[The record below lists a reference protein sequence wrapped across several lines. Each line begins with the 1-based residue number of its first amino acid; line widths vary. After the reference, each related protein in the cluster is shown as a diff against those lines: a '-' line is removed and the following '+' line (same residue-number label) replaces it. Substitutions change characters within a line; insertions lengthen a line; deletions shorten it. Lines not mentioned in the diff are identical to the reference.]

1 MPDTVLEDV
10 IKRLTEYAKGIL
22 THDFQSEPVRISP
35 DPFNINELSSAI
47 EQLAT
52 EYRDSLLRAEETM
65 WAQAT
70 AERRMEEMLLYET
83 SILNNMADGLIAVD
97 PNGII
102 DLFNPAFLSMFNLS
116 DREISGREYS
126 EIFAADL
133 TALVGNVMSEKKE
146 TIRGEISLA
155 DGRIGRA
162 IGTPILNGE
171 FLGSVVLVHDIT
183 KEKEIDSMKTDF
195 ISTVSHELRTPLT
208 SVLGFAKIIKR
219 RLNDEIFPHV
229 KTEDKKIQRMI
240 NQVDGNIGIIISE
253 GERLTKLINDVLDI
267 AKMEAG
273 KIEWKKEALSVGEI
287 IERAATAASALF
299 EQKGL
304 RLVKDI
310 EDGLPEITGDGDRL
324 MQVIINLI
332 SNAVKF
338 TDKGSI
344 TCRARKVW
352 NEKEELADF
361 VEISVIDTG
370 VGIAKEDNW
379 KVFEKF
385 KQVGD
390 VLTDKPTGTGLGLPI
405 CKQIVEHHGGRIWVE
420 SELGKGSAFSFA
432 LPVRRETGI
441 SMEAIDKEIFIRQL
455 REHIAIA
462 PQPAISGKT
471 ILAVDDD
478 PNIREFLRQELEAA
492 GYRVN
497 EASDGIEAINMI
509 KKQRPDLIILDIMMP
524 KMSGFDVAAVIK
536 NDPATMDIPIIILS
550 IIEDRERGYRV
561 GIDKYLTKPV
571 NTDELLHEIEML
583 ISKGVSKKKVLVVD
597 EDETTVK
604 TLSEALV
611 TKGYNVVSVCNGNE
625 CIARAK
631 AEKPD
636 MIIMDAVILERNDI
650 VKTLRFEKGLENVLF
665 ILLGKGKE

>member
-1 MPDTVLEDV
+1 MSDTVLEDIV
-10 IKRLTEYAKGIL
+10 KRLTDYTKGIL
-22 THDFQSEPVRISP
+22 SHDFPDEPLIST
-35 DPFNINELSSAI
+35 DLFNFNELLSAI
-47 EQLAT
+47 KQLAS
-52 EYRDSLLRAEETM
+52 EYRDSMLRAEEIM
-65 WAQAT
+65 WAQAVT
-70 AERRMEEMLLYET
+70 ERQMEEMLLYQT
-83 SILNNMADGLIAVD
+83 SILSNMADGLVAVNPD
-97 PNGII
+97 GTINI
-102 DLFNPAFLSMFNLS
+102 FNPAFLSMFNLS
-116 DREISGREYS
+116 DREISGRQYT

-133 TALVGNVMSEKKE
+133 TSLIEKGMHGKKE

-162 IGTPILNGE
+162 IVTPILNDDL
-171 FLGSVVLVHDIT
+171 LGSVVLVHDIT
-183 KEKEIDSMKTDF
+183 KEKEIDNMKTDF

-219 RLNDEIFPHV
+219 KLNDDIFPLI
-229 KTEDKKIQRMI
+229 KTTDDKKIQRAI

-310 EDGLPEITGDGDRL
+310 EDGLPEIIGDRDRL

-338 TDKGSI
+338 TDKGSV
-344 TCRARKVW
+344 TCRAKRDGDQIV
-352 NEKEELADF
+352 
-361 VEISVIDTG
+361 VSVIDKG
-370 VGIAKEDNW
+370 MGIAKEDQQ

-385 KQVGD
+385 KQVGN
-390 VLTDKPTGTGLGLPI
+390 VLTDKPIGTGLGLPI
-405 CKQIVEHHGGRIWVE
+405 CKQIIEHHGGKIWVE
-420 SELGKGSAFSFA
+420 SELGKGSAFSFS
-432 LPVRRETGI
+432 LPVRCKTGV
-441 SMEAIDKEIFIRQL
+441 SMESIDKDIFIRQL
-455 REHIAIA
+455 REHIAA
-462 PQPAISGKT
+462 EPRQQAVSGKT

-497 EASDGIEAINMI
+497 EASDGIEAIDMI
-509 KKQRPDLIILDIMMP
+509 KKERPDLILLDIMMP

-536 NDPATMDIPIIILS
+536 NDPATMDIPIIVLS
-550 IIEDRERGYRV
+550 IVEDKERGYRI
-561 GIDKYLTKPV
+561 GIDRYLTKPV
-571 NTDELLHEIEML
+571 NTDELLREIEML
-583 ISKGVSKKKVLVVD
+583 ISSGVSKKKVLVVD
-597 EDETTVK
+597 EDEAAIK
-604 TLSEALV
+604 TLSEALEA
-611 TKGYNVVSVCNGNE
+611 KGYHVSSVCNGNE
-625 CIARAK
+625 CIDRAK
-631 AEKPD
+631 DEKPD
-636 MIIMDAVILERNDI
+636 IIIMNSIISERDDI

-665 ILLGKGKE
+665 ILLGKCKE

>member
-1 MPDTVLEDV
+1 M
-10 IKRLTEYAKGIL
+10 IL
-22 THDFQSEPVRISP
+22 Q
-35 DPFNINELSSAI
+35 
-47 EQLAT
+47 
-52 EYRDSLLRAEETM
+52 
-65 WAQAT
+65 
-70 AERRMEEMLLYET
+70 
-83 SILNNMADGLIAVD
+83 
-97 PNGII
+97 
-102 DLFNPAFLSMFNLS
+102 
-116 DREISGREYS
+116 
-126 EIFAADL
+126 
-133 TALVGNVMSEKKE
+133 
-146 TIRGEISLA
+146 
-155 DGRIGRA
+155 
-162 IGTPILNGE
+162 
-171 FLGSVVLVHDIT
+171 

-219 RLNDEIFPHV
+219 RLNNEIFPHV
-229 KTEDKKIQRMI
+229 KTEDKKIQRII
-240 NQVDGNIGIIISE
+240 NQVDDNIGIIISE

-273 KIEWKKEALSVGEI
+273 KIEWKKEALSAGEI
-287 IERAATAASALF
+287 IERAATATSALF

-310 EDGLPEITGDGDRL
+310 EDGLPEITGDKDRL
-324 MQVIINLI
+324 TQVMINLI

-338 TDKGSI
+338 TDKGAI

-352 NEKEELADF
+352 SEKEELLDF

-420 SELGKGSAFSFA
+420 SEHGRGSTFSFT
-432 LPVRRETGI
+432 LPVRREAGI

-462 PQPAISGKT
+462 PQPGISGKT
-471 ILAVDDD
+471 ILVVDDD
-478 PNIREFLRQELEAA
+478 PNIREFLRQELDAA

-509 KKQRPDLIILDIMMP
+509 KKQRPDLILLDIIMP

-536 NDPATMDIPIIILS
+536 NDPATMDIPIIVVS
-550 IIEDRERGYRV
+550 IVEDKERGYRIGV
-561 GIDKYLTKPV
+561 DRYLTKPV
-571 NTDELLHEIEML
+571 DTEELLREIEML
-583 ISKGVSKKKVLVVD
+583 VSKGVSKKKVLVVD
-597 EDETTVK
+597 KDETTIK
-604 TLSEALV
+604 TLSEALA

-631 AEKPD
+631 DEKPD
-636 MIIMDAVILERNDI
+636 MIIMDSIISERDDI
-650 VKTLRFEKGLENVLF
+650 VKSIRFEKGLENVLF

>member
-22 THDFQSEPVRISP
+22 SHDFQSEPVRISP

-52 EYRDSLLRAEETM
+52 EYRYSLLRAEETM

-70 AERRMEEMLLYET
+70 AEKQMEEMLLYET
-83 SILNNMADGLIAVD
+83 SILNTMADGLIAID

-102 DLFNPAFLSMFNLS
+102 DIFNPVFLSMFNLS
-116 DREISGREYS
+116 DREISGREYN

-133 TALVGNVMSEKKE
+133 TSLIGNVMSEKKE
-146 TIRGEISLA
+146 TIMGEISLA

-162 IGTPILNGE
+162 IVTPILNSE
-171 FLGSVVLVHDIT
+171 FLGSVVLVHDVT
-183 KEKEIDSMKTDF
+183 KEKEIDGMKTDF

-219 RLNDEIFPHV
+219 KLNDDIFPQV
-229 KTEDKKIQRMI
+229 KTEDKKIHRAI

-287 IERAATAASALF
+287 IERAATATSALF

-310 EDGLPEITGDGDRL
+310 EDGLPEITGDRDRL

-344 TCRARKVW
+344 TCRAKKVW

-370 VGIAKEDNW
+370 IGVTKEDYAN
-379 KVFEKF
+379 VFEKF

-405 CKQIVEHHGGRIWVE
+405 CKQIVGHHGGRIWVE
-420 SELGKGSAFSFA
+420 SEFGKGSAFSFT
-432 LPVRRETGI
+432 LPVRRESGI
-441 SMEAIDKEIFIRQL
+441 SMEAINKEIFIRQL

-462 PQPAISGKT
+462 PQPTVSGKT

-571 NTDELLHEIEML
+571 NTEELLHEIEIL
-583 ISKGVSKKKVLVVD
+583 ISEGVSKKKVLVVD

-604 TLSEALV
+604 TLSEALA

-631 AEKPD
+631 VEKPD
-636 MIIMDAVILERNDI
+636 MIIMDAVISERNDI
-650 VKTLRFEKGLENVLF
+650 VKTLRFEKGLENVYF
-665 ILLGKGKE
+665 ILMGKGKE

>member
-1 MPDTVLEDV
+1 MSDTVLVDI
-10 IKRLTEYAKGIL
+10 IKRLTDYTKGIL
-22 THDFQSEPVRISP
+22 LHDFPAEPLRISP

-47 EQLAT
+47 KQLAE
-52 EYRDSLLRAEETM
+52 EYRDSLIRAEETV

-70 AERRMEEMLLYET
+70 AEKQMEEMLTYET
-83 SILNNMADGLIAVD
+83 AILNNMADGLIAVD
-97 PNGII
+97 PNGAITI
-102 DLFNPAFLSMFNLS
+102 FNPVFLSMLNLS

-126 EIFAADL
+126 EAFAADL
-133 TALVGNVMSEKKE
+133 TSLIDNVMSEKKE
-146 TIRGEISLA
+146 TIKGEISLA
-155 DGRIGRA
+155 DGRIGKA
-162 IGTPILNGE
+162 TVTPILNGE
-171 FLGSVVLVHDIT
+171 FLGCIVLVHDIT
-183 KEKEIDSMKTDF
+183 REKEIDGMKTDF

-219 RLNDEIFPHV
+219 RLNDDIFPQV
-229 KTEDKKIQRMI
+229 KTEDKKIRRAI

-267 AKMEAG
+267 SKMEAG

-287 IERAATAASALF
+287 IERAATATSALF

-310 EDGLPEITGDGDRL
+310 EDGLPEITGDRDRL
-324 MQVIINLI
+324 IQVIINLI

-338 TDKGSI
+338 TDKGTI
-344 TCRARKVW
+344 TVTAKRMN
-352 NEKEELADF
+352 NEII
-361 VEISVIDTG
+361 VSVIDTG
-370 VGIAKEDNW
+370 VGIAKKDCD

-385 KQVGD
+385 KQVGN

-432 LPVRRETGI
+432 LPVRCESGI
-441 SMEAIDKEIFIRQL
+441 SIEAIDKDMFIRQL

-509 KKQRPDLIILDIMMP
+509 KTQRPDLIILDIMMP

-536 NDPATMDIPIIILS
+536 NDPATMDIPIIVLS
-550 IIEDRERGYRV
+550 IFEDKERGYRI
-561 GIDKYLTKPV
+561 GIDRYLTKPV
-571 NTDELLHEIEML
+571 NTDELLREIEIL

-604 TLSEALV
+604 TISEALAA
-611 TKGYNVVSVCNGNE
+611 KGYNVVSVCNGSE
-625 CIARAK
+625 CIDKAK

-650 VKTLRFEKGLENVLF
+650 VKTLRFEKGLEKVLF
-665 ILLGKGKE
+665 ILMGKGKE

>member
-1 MPDTVLEDV
+1 MSDTVLVDI
-10 IKRLTEYAKGIL
+10 IKRLTDYTKGIL
-22 THDFQSEPVRISP
+22 LHDFPAEPLRISP

-47 EQLAT
+47 KQLAE
-52 EYRDSLLRAEETM
+52 EYHDSLIRAEETV

-70 AERRMEEMLLYET
+70 AEKQMEEMLTYET
-83 SILNNMADGLIAVD
+83 AILNNMADGLIAVD
-97 PNGII
+97 PNGAITI
-102 DLFNPAFLSMFNLS
+102 FNPVFLSMLNLS

-126 EIFAADL
+126 EAFAADL
-133 TALVGNVMSEKKE
+133 TSLIDNVMSEKKE
-146 TIRGEISLA
+146 TIKGEISLA
-155 DGRIGRA
+155 DGRIGKA
-162 IGTPILNGE
+162 TVTPILNGE
-171 FLGSVVLVHDIT
+171 FLGCIVLVHDIT
-183 KEKEIDSMKTDF
+183 REKEIDGMKTDF

-219 RLNDEIFPHV
+219 RLNDDIFPQV
-229 KTEDKKIQRMI
+229 KTEDKKIRRAI

-273 KIEWKKEALSVGEI
+273 KIEWKKEALSAGEI
-287 IERAATAASALF
+287 IERAATATSALF

-304 RLVKDI
+304 RLLKDI
-310 EDGLPEITGDGDRL
+310 EDGLPEITGDRDRL
-324 MQVIINLI
+324 IQVIINLI

-338 TDKGSI
+338 TDKGTI
-344 TCRARKVW
+344 TVTAKRMN
-352 NEKEELADF
+352 NEII
-361 VEISVIDTG
+361 VSVIDTG
-370 VGIAKEDNW
+370 VGIAKKDCD

-385 KQVGD
+385 KQVGN

-432 LPVRRETGI
+432 LPVRRESGI
-441 SMEAIDKEIFIRQL
+441 SIEAIDKDIFIRQL

-509 KKQRPDLIILDIMMP
+509 KTQRPDLIILDIMMP

-536 NDPATMDIPIIILS
+536 NDPATMDIPIIVLS
-550 IIEDRERGYRV
+550 IVEDKERGYRI
-561 GIDKYLTKPV
+561 GIDRYLTKPV
-571 NTDELLHEIEML
+571 NTDELLREIEIL

-604 TLSEALV
+604 TISESLAA
-611 TKGYNVVSVCNGNE
+611 KGYNVVSVCNGSE
-625 CIARAK
+625 CIDKAK

-650 VKTLRFEKGLENVLF
+650 VKTLRFEKGLEKVLF
-665 ILLGKGKE
+665 ILMGKGKE